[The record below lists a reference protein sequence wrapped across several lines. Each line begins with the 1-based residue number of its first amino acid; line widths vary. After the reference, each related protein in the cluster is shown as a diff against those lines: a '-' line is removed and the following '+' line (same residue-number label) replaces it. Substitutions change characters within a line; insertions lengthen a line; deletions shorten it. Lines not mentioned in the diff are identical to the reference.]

1 LENVIMTELEHPT
14 DRVEDALIPFQ
25 AHADRLMLGAL
36 ALHLVVTL
44 ASAAITDTWGIA
56 FLVGVPTFLVPL
68 IVARLQPGALVTRMT
83 IAAAFMVFSALLI
96 QQYSGAIEAHF
107 GIFALLAF
115 LLYYRDWRP
124 ILVAVLVIAVHH
136 ALFNYLQMQNWGV
149 YVFIQGPSWTLV
161 GVHAAYVVVES
172 LLLMYMAQRLKLEA
186 IESVMVSRVAERV
199 GEGDLRPVAAAK
211 DHRLLQSMAE
221 MQSHLTA
228 ALRQVSS
235 EAKAVSEMA
244 QKLEGEVESGLAR
257 TQDQRQAAHEV
268 SAAVADLSMALERL
282 SEQAESARQ
291 LALDAR
297 RSAQQGGEIVQQTIR
312 EITAVAKAIHE
323 TSSSVEFL
331 GTQSERIGVVVELIK
346 GIAGQ
351 TNLLALNAAIEA
363 ARAGEAGRGFAVVAD
378 EVRKLA
384 EQTAKA
390 TDEINDVIA
399 GIGQSKDEVLSRI
412 RDAVERVSKGSEMEQ
427 DAERAMSKI
436 IEEASRVE
444 EVFVEIA
451 QEVVAHN
458 RSMQESAKQLGRV
471 AEWTVETEES
481 MKTVGENV
489 RRLHV
494 SGERLTRTVSA
505 FRLE

>member
-1 LENVIMTELEHPT
+1 
-14 DRVEDALIPFQ
+14 
-25 AHADRLMLGAL
+25 
-36 ALHLVVTL
+36 
-44 ASAAITDTWGIA
+44 
-56 FLVGVPTFLVPL
+56 
-68 IVARLQPGALVTRMT
+68 
-83 IAAAFMVFSALLI
+83 
-96 QQYSGAIEAHF
+96 
-107 GIFALLAF
+107 
-115 LLYYRDWRP
+115 
-124 ILVAVLVIAVHH
+124 
-136 ALFNYLQMQNWGV
+136 
-149 YVFIQGPSWTLV
+149 
-161 GVHAAYVVVES
+161 
-172 LLLMYMAQRLKLEA
+172 
-186 IESVMVSRVAERV
+186 
-199 GEGDLRPVAAAK
+199 
-211 DHRLLQSMAE
+211 MAE

-471 AEWTVETEES
+471 AEWTDETEES
-481 MKTVGENV
+481 MKNVGEGV

-494 SGERLTRTVSA
+494 SGERLARTVSA
-505 FRLE
+505 FRLK